1 MNMDSKDFLYEYLN
15 AYSPVGEETE
25 GQKVWTDY
33 LSDYVDEIHHDHYGT
48 AYGIVKSG
56 IKDAKKV
63 VIEAHCDEISWMVS
77 HVDADGFVYVVRH
90 GGSDHQIAPSKTV
103 VIHTRKNG
111 KLKGVFGWP
120 AIHVRKGKEDHPSLD
135 NNFID
140 VGASSKEEVM
150 EMGIEVG
157 NIINFDDQL
166 HEIGNY
172 YVGKALDNKIGG
184 YIIAEVSRRLKESNT
199 KLPFDLYV
207 VNAVQEEV
215 GLHGAKMIAENIKP
229 DVALVTDVCHITKAP
244 MYNVKKDCETIGGNG
259 CALEH
264 TAQNH
269 RDLIELF
276 RSVGDENDIKYQ
288 LTIGSYGNDTMGFF
302 LANGGIPTMI
312 VATPLKYMHT
322 TVEMAHKDDVESV
335 IKMFIEGLKNLKER
349 TNFI

>member
-1 MNMDSKDFLYEYLN
+1 MDSKEFLYDYLN
-15 AYSPVGEETE
+15 AYSPVAEEGE

-33 LSDYVDEIHHDHYGT
+33 LTEYVDEIHHDNYGT

-56 IKDAKKV
+56 IEGAQKV
-63 VIEAHCDEISWMVS
+63 VIEAHCDEISWMIS
-77 HVDADGFVYVVRH
+77 HIDADGFVYVVRH

-111 KLKGVFGWP
+111 RLKGVFGWP
-120 AIHVRKGKEDHPSLD
+120 AIHVRKDKEDNPSLK

-140 VGASSKEEVM
+140 VGASSKDEVI

-157 NIINFDDQL
+157 NIVNFDDRL
-166 HEIGNY
+166 HEMGNY

-184 YIIAEVSRRLKESNT
+184 YIIAEVTRRLKENGD

-207 VNAVQEEV
+207 VNSVQEEV
-215 GLHGAKMIAENIKP
+215 GLYGARMIANNIKP

-244 MYNVKKDCETIGGNG
+244 MYDVKKDCETIGGNG
-259 CALEH
+259 CAIEH

-269 RDLIELF
+269 RQLIELF
-276 RSVGDENDIKYQ
+276 RTVGDENEIPYQ

-302 LANGGIPTMI
+302 LADGGIPTAI

-322 TVEMAHKDDVESV
+322 TVEMAHKEDVESV
-335 IKMFIEGLKNLKER
+335 IKMFIESLKRLK
-349 TNFI
+349 TNTTFIK

>member
-1 MNMDSKDFLYEYLN
+1 MDSKEFLYDYLN
-15 AYSPVGEETE
+15 AYSPVAEEGE

-33 LSDYVDEIHHDHYGT
+33 LTEYVDEIHHDNYGT

-56 IKDAKKV
+56 IEGAQKV
-63 VIEAHCDEISWMVS
+63 VIEAHCDEISWMIS
-77 HVDADGFVYVVRH
+77 HIDADGFVYVVRH

-111 KLKGVFGWP
+111 RLKGVFGWP
-120 AIHVRKGKEDHPSLD
+120 AIHVRKDKEDNPSLK

-140 VGASSKEEVM
+140 VGASSKDEVI

-157 NIINFDDQL
+157 NIVNFDDRL
-166 HEIGNY
+166 HEMGNY

-184 YIIAEVSRRLKESNT
+184 YIIAEVTRRLKENGD

-207 VNAVQEEV
+207 VNSVQEEV
-215 GLHGAKMIAENIKP
+215 GLYGARMIANNIKP

-244 MYNVKKDCETIGGNG
+244 MYDVKKDCETIGGNG
-259 CALEH
+259 CAIEH

-269 RDLIELF
+269 RQLIELF
-276 RSVGDENDIKYQ
+276 RTVGDENEIPYQ

-302 LANGGIPTMI
+302 LADGGIPTAI

-335 IKMFIEGLKNLKER
+335 IKMFIESLKRLK
-349 TNFI
+349 TNTTFIK